1 MSKKRAGLASNPL
14 DAVVPTA
21 SPPAS
26 KETAKVGSTI
36 KAVKKRCTFHISED
50 VADKARDVVWWT
62 PGLTLADLVE
72 RAMRSEIERMEK
84 AKGEPFPK
92 RESELKPGGAI
103 R

>member
-21 SPPAS
+21 SPTAS
-26 KETAKVGSTI
+26 NGAEAKPTKV
-36 KAVKKRCTFHISED
+36 AKKRCTFHISED
-50 VADKARDVVWWT
+50 VAEKARDVVWWT

-72 RAMRSEIERMEK
+72 RSIRVEVERMEK